1 MSDRSIDLSTTQAV
15 VESGKPTTIY
25 RGNRF
30 VRGETVLKYEVVDSK
45 EARRQPRQNAPLIN
59 KAAFLLATVGSHPT

>member
-1 MSDRSIDLSTTQAV
+1 
-15 VESGKPTTIY
+15 
-25 RGNRF
+25 

-59 KAAFLLATVGSHPT
+59 KAAHWRLVFDLIALSPVKARSISLATRPLNN